1 MFHYFP
7 YYHPFY
13 PVIFNKPQHYR
24 HPALPP
30 VNPQIFMQSAK
41 QSTLLL
47 KQAEI
52 LVLKLSGSPDLSKKI
67 MAAAQESNEKAVLQL
82 LKQTGVT
89 SDMRVMFNPDGIHI
103 ELSQANEKVTLFLR
117 WSLGG
122 NM

>member
-13 PVIFNKPQHYR
+13 PVIFIKPQYYR

-30 VNPQIFMQSAK
+30 VNPQIFMKSAK

-52 LVLKLSGSPDLSKKI
+52 LVLKLSSSPDLSKNI
-67 MAAAQESNEKAVLQL
+67 MAAAQESKEKIVLQL

-103 ELSQANEKVTLFLR
+103 ELSQSNEKVTLFLR
-117 WSLGG
+117 WSLEG
-122 NM
+122 NI